1 TKLSKSALLNALLH
15 VFLNALLP
23 KMSKKSLLHFLFV
36 ILDSIAENKRRG
48 DPSLKKAKGGLL
60 VTKSTKISKSAL
72 LNSLLHVF
80 LNALLPK
87 MSKKSLLHFLF
98 VILDSIAE
106 NKRRGDASLK
116 KSKGGTLGNKKYQ
129 TLKKCTFKCTFTCI
143 FKCTFTK
150 NVKKV
155 TFALFVCNP

>member
-1 TKLSKSALLNALLH
+1 KGGLLVTKSTKLSKSALLNALLH

-36 ILDSIAENKRRG
+36 MIERISYSKRME
-48 DPSLKKAKGGLL
+48 DP
-60 VTKSTKISKSAL
+60 
-72 LNSLLHVF
+72 
-80 LNALLPK
+80 
-87 MSKKSLLHFLF
+87 
-98 VILDSIAE
+98 
-106 NKRRGDASLK
+106 SLK

-129 TLKKCTFKCTFTCI
+129 TLKKCN

>member
-1 TKLSKSALLNALLH
+1 MIRPQARFLLFTYTTLFKCALLNALLH
-15 VFLNALLP
+15 VILNGLLT
-23 KMSKKSLLHFLFV
+23 KMSKKSLLLFLFV

-48 DPSLKKAKGGLL
+48 DP
-60 VTKSTKISKSAL
+60 
-72 LNSLLHVF
+72 
-80 LNALLPK
+80 
-87 MSKKSLLHFLF
+87 
-98 VILDSIAE
+98 
-106 NKRRGDASLK
+106 SLK

-155 TFALFVCNP
+155 TFDLIVFVY